1 MKTSLIRDAQIRVGK
16 GETWQDPG
24 DKIPGEK
31 TGTTGGLSAA
41 TLEPSHG
48 GAPMPDFAA
57 RRAKIWGD
65 RVFSAAEVRAMRDAE
80 LEGDDG

>member
-1 MKTSLIRDAQIRVGK
+1 MKTGLISDVPTRVGK
-16 GETWQDPG
+16 GEDWQDPR
-24 DKIPGEK
+24 DKIPGDK

-41 TLEPSHG
+41 TLEPNHG
-48 GAPMPDFAA
+48 GVLMPDFAA